1 MAAGLGSR
9 IVPRALRAALAGLAL
24 AAAVIE
30 LGAGAGPRVP
40 WARAEEAW
48 FVEFESICART
59 QDAMSLTSDELRA
72 LVSRCDRLK
81 PQIEGLDPSRRKVY
95 VKRLEQC
102 RDLYQF
108 ALDTRG
114 QG

>member
-1 MAAGLGSR
+1 MAAALGSTTLR
-9 IVPRALRAALAGLAL
+9 RALRAALAGLAL
-24 AAAVIE
+24 AAAAIE
-30 LGAGAGPRVP
+30 PGAGAGPRVQR
-40 WARAEEAW
+40 ARAEDAW
-48 FVEFESICART
+48 FVEFESICAQT
-59 QDAMSLTSDELRA
+59 QDAMSLTTDELRA

-95 VKRLEQC
+95 VKRLQQC

-108 ALDTRG
+108 VLDTRG

>member
-1 MAAGLGSR
+1 MATRLGSTTWR
-9 IVPRALRAALAGLAL
+9 RALRAALAGLAL
-24 AAAVIE
+24 ATAAIE
-30 LGAGAGPRVP
+30 PGAGSGPRIP
-40 WARAEEAW
+40 RARAEEAW

-59 QDAMSLTSDELRA
+59 QDAMSLTSDELRV

-95 VKRLEQC
+95 VKRLQQC

-108 ALDTRG
+108 VLDTRG

>member
-1 MAAGLGSR
+1 MAASLESR
-9 IVPRALRAALAGLAL
+9 AVARALRAALVGLAL
-24 AAAVIE
+24 AAATIE
-30 LGAGAGPRVP
+30 PGAGAGPRVP
-40 WARAEEAW
+40 RARAEDAW

-72 LVSRCDRLK
+72 LLSRCDRLR

-95 VKRLEQC
+95 VKRLQQC

-108 ALDTRG
+108 VLDTRG

>member
-1 MAAGLGSR
+1 
-9 IVPRALRAALAGLAL
+9 
-24 AAAVIE
+24 
-30 LGAGAGPRVP
+30 
-40 WARAEEAW
+40 
-48 FVEFESICART
+48 
-59 QDAMSLTSDELRA
+59 MSLTTDELRA

-95 VKRLEQC
+95 VKRLQQC

-108 ALDTRG
+108 VLDTRG